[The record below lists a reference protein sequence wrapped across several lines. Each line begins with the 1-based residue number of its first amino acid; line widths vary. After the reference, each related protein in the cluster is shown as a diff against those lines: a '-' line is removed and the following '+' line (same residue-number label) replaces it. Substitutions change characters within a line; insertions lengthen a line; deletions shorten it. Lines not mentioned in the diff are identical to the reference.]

1 MNIMLLGAPGSGKGT
16 LAEKLIKNQGF
27 NQMSTGDLMR
37 KEIKDGTPLGLECA
51 RYMNEGK
58 LVPDEVTMGIVKNFL
73 QDNHNQLIFDG
84 IPRTLNQAKILEEN
98 LVELNAK
105 IDKVIYI
112 DVPTDI
118 LLGRISGRL
127 ICPKCKVSYHLIS
140 RKPKAEGVCDND
152 GTELV
157 RRPDDSPEKVKVR
170 LEAYANETAPL
181 VDYYKNKPGFI
192 HIVDNSNTTAEEVYA
207 EVLGVL

>member
-37 KEIKDGTPLGLECA
+37 KEINDQTPLGIECA

-73 QDNHNQLIFDG
+73 MDNHNQLIFDG

-98 LVELNAK
+98 LFELNSK

-112 DVPTDI
+112 DVPTEI
-118 LLGRISGRL
+118 LLERISGRL
-127 ICPKCKVSYHLIS
+127 ICPKCKVSYHMLT
-140 RKPKAEGVCDND
+140 RKPKVEWVCDND
-152 GTELV
+152 QTELV
-157 RRPDDSPEKVKVR
+157 RRPDDAPEKVKVR
-170 LEAYANETAPL
+170 LEAYTNETAPL
-181 VDYYKNKPGFI
+181 VDYYKNKPGFV
-192 HIVDNSNTTAEEVYA
+192 HIVDNAKLTAEEIYE